1 MLMPNLTIEIKAIPN
16 SPLFRIENK
25 NNQVIIHC
33 KSPPEQNKANL
44 EIVKE
49 LGRLTGSRVKI
60 VKGLRSKR
68 KTIVIDDISEEE
80 FLKKL

>member
-1 MLMPNLTIEIKAIPN
+1 MPNLTIEIKAIPN
-16 SPLFRIENK
+16 SPLFRIEKK